1 MMEEPLSRKVISFD
15 GDNTLWD
22 FEKAQ
27 KAALESVLKV
37 ISELRSPSVLP
48 SVERMIAIREEVVEE
63 WGEGT
68 TSLLALRRESLRRA
82 AAEAQLDASDST
94 TDLLLETFVVER
106 DRANNAYSNVSEVLS
121 VLKADGWTIALLTNG
136 NANAEAT
143 GLAGFFDH
151 LLYAEETGAR
161 KPDIAA
167 FESVANATACK
178 LKEIIHVGDSPEHDV
193 AGANN
198 AGAVSVWLNRH
209 KVPNHPGIRP
219 DFEIASMDQLP
230 GVLKSLI

>member
-1 MMEEPLSRKVISFD
+1 MISFD

-22 FEKAQ
+22 FKKAQ
-27 KAALESVLKV
+27 RAALESVLKV
-37 ISELRSPSVLP
+37 ITDLGPPSVPP

-68 TSLLALRRESLRRA
+68 ASLLALRRESLRRA
-82 AAEAQLDASDST
+82 AAEAQLDFNDET
-94 TDLLLETFVVER
+94 TDLLLDTFVVER
-106 DRANNAYSNVSEVLS
+106 DRANNPYNDVREVLS
-121 VLKADGWTIALLTNG
+121 VLQAGGWTVALLTNG

-167 FESVANATACK
+167 FESVANAVGCE
-178 LKEIIHVGDSPEHDV
+178 LRNIVHVGDSLEHDV
-193 AGANN
+193 VGANN
-198 AGAVSVWLNRH
+198 AGAISIWLNRNEL
-209 KVPNHPGIRP
+209 PNRPGIRP
-219 DFEIASMDQLP
+219 DFEIASMNQLP
-230 GVLKSLI
+230 EVLKSIN